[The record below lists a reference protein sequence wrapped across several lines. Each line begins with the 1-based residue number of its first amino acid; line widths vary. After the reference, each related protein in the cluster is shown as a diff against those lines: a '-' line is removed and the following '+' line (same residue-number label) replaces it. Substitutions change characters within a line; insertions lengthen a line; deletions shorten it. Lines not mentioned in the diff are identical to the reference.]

1 MNDQNRVCN
10 DQGILNYL
18 AYAGGDNNHAARGG
32 VPWLVQR
39 HGARDP
45 TMVNHIGGIYPRDK
59 VRAIRDATGYVLDDD
74 GLRSAVVHQW
84 DRFSSLKNFSRVLA
98 GA

>member
-1 MNDQNRVCN
+1 
-10 DQGILNYL
+10 
-18 AYAGGDNNHAARGG
+18 
-32 VPWLVQR
+32 
-39 HGARDP
+39 
-45 TMVNHIGGIYPRDK
+45 MVNHIGGIYPRDK